1 MKFKKR
7 YKEGL
12 KSFIKEIPLEM
23 GKLLQGCIVYGVV
36 SYLKD
41 GDRKYLGTI
50 IENKHY
56 YFGEP
61 GWKVCIYML
70 MESGLKARIDKIEKL

>member
-1 MKFKKR
+1 MKIKRR

-12 KSFIKEIPLEM
+12 KSFIGGMKLEL
-23 GKLLQGCIVYGVV
+23 GKLLQGNEVYGVV
-36 SYLKD
+36 SYLVD

-50 IENKHY
+50 INNRHY

-61 GWKVCIYML
+61 GWKVCVDML
-70 MESGLKARIDKIEKL
+70 MASGLKARIEKL